1 MNLEN
6 NYFKQ
11 FEYSKELYKNPQL
24 KKGAVPSIF
33 SYENTPEE
41 PASPKR
47 PKGYRT
53 NEREVLRVLQSS
65 VNSNEDG
72 KMIGDTQ
79 KDAENHKSLTS
90 VTNEDNVSY
99 KNEIKMQKP
108 KMF

>member
-6 NYFKQ
+6 KYFKK

-47 PKGYRT
+47 PKEHKT
-53 NEREVLRVLQSS
+53 NEIREVLRVLHQSS

-72 KMIGDTQ
+72 KSIGDTQ
-79 KDAENHKSLTS
+79 KDAENHKSITS

-99 KNEIKMQKP
+99 KNQIKMI
-108 KMF
+108 